1 MNIIEKYRLN
11 KGVTDKILLKNGF
24 DKNGTYRCF
33 VYKNIIQLII
43 RVNIEEN
50 WWDYQ
55 IYNVDAKSIYNQYYD
70 RKYGKN
76 LVVKE
81 IDHKVHKII
90 SELVKS
96 NILYKQEKKDNG
108 KKSSKI
114 WKSKLWTI

>member
-1 MNIIEKYRLN
+1 MDIIEKYRLN

-24 DKNGTYRCF
+24 DKNGTYRYF

-55 IYNVDAKSIYNQYYD
+55 IYNVNAKSIYNQFYD

-76 LVVKE
+76 EMVKE
-81 IDHKVHKII
+81 IDHKIKKII
-90 SELVKS
+90 NELVKS

-114 WKSKLWTI
+114 